1 MKTSTLF
8 RTPTEDDIS
17 EAERLRNKAKSS
29 LRTSSLFSLQGKIFM
44 QIDACFAFAK
54 AFELEHKQEDLF
66 AAQETLYEIVC
77 EPTPVWLE
85 KTVERLVLRVRS
97 LEAR

>member
-8 RTPTEDDIS
+8 RIPTENDVS
-17 EAERLRNKAKSS
+17 EAERLRNKARSS
-29 LRTSSLFSLQGKIFM
+29 LRTASLFSLQGKIFM
-44 QIDACFAFAK
+44 QIAACFALAK

-66 AAQETLYEIVC
+66 AAQETLCEVVR

-85 KTVERLVLRVRS
+85 KTVERLILRVRS
-97 LEAR
+97 LEPR